1 MLEDPWHFVKTFIE
15 RIAWVALVMA
25 LALAVMY
32 VTRGPLK
39 AQSAEMPALYRDTF
53 AMLAP

>member
-39 AQSAEMPALYRDTF
+39 AQSAEMPALYRETF